1 MLLAQEPKIGLSEI
15 AVKQALE
22 TDPGSD
28 YFFGFFNAS
37 SEHSTGKYLAITAAL
52 GIATIGA
59 MLLLK

>member
-28 YFFGFFNAS
+28 YFFGLFNAG
-37 SEHSTGKYLAITAAL
+37 SENSTGKYFLATAAL
-52 GIATIGA
+52 GITITGV